1 MRRCRPS
8 SSRFCCRISSFL
20 SLIRDTAADGV
31 VGGGVGVVVAVVVV
45 AGAAVG
51 VVDSAAGDEDE
62 EFSSCLSCV

>member
-31 VGGGVGVVVAVVVV
+31 VGGGVGVVVAVVV